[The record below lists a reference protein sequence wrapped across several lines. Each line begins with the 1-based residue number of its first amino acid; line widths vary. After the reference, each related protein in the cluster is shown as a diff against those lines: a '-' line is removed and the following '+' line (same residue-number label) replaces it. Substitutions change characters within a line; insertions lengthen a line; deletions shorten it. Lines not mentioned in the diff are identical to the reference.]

1 MASNLE
7 NFTHYFMI
15 IVFLMFC
22 FILLCMALLALHC
35 YLQKKKKKTTLIEV
49 EETEVKHVD
58 ENKRVK
64 ENIVKGPH
72 GQPESVVVS
81 VEGDCH
87 VDDDIIR
94 KKKELKA
101 QNVHAKSL
109 EETTPSA
116 LEAGHSS

>member
-1 MASNLE
+1 
-7 NFTHYFMI
+7 MI
-15 IVFLMFC
+15 IVFPIFC
-22 FILLCMALLALHC
+22 FILLCMALLALRC
-35 YLQKKKKKTTLIEV
+35 YLKKKENKTTLI

-58 ENKRVK
+58 KNMRVK

-72 GQPESVVVS
+72 GKPESVVVS
-81 VEGDCH
+81 MEEDCH

-101 QNVHAKSL
+101 QNFHAKIS

-116 LEAGHSS
+116 LEAGHST